1 MSLVHMALTF
11 PKCSVSLGIEGITS
25 SMLMLNVTFL
35 GLSDATFFPLQNP
48 LSFKCLEEIT
58 EV

>member
-35 GLSDATFFPLQNP
+35 GLRDATFFFPLQNP
-48 LSFKCLEEIT
+48 LSFKCLEDN
-58 EV
+58 

>member
-35 GLSDATFFPLQNP
+35 GLSDATFFFPLKPTKFQVFGRDN
-48 LSFKCLEEIT
+48 
-58 EV
+58 